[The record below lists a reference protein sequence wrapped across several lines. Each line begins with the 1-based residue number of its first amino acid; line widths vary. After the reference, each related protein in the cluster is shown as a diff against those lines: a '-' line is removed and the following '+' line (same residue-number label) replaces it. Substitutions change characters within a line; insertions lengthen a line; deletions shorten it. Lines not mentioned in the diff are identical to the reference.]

1 MFICPDK
8 KAVGTR
14 RPIPLRRGVSHRFFS
29 WTLIFETTFMLEVK
43 ISLSYILWSY
53 LWLLNLWMLNFLT
66 YDLQLTTSH
75 HFANAFLGRPFWG
88 EMASTRQQ
96 AAAVWNSGPSWLFGM
111 PSAHVKLSY
120 IVQGFFFAIETL
132 ILTCFIWDDL
142 RVSSIFFLPFFFG
155 MCNLPLK
162 QQQEDCIH
170 SANKTGIHP
179 GRMLI
184 QQMKICQVQAE
195 WVYANDLSIDSYS

>member
-1 MFICPDK
+1 MD
-8 KAVGTR
+8 A
-14 RPIPLRRGVSHRFFS
+14 
-29 WTLIFETTFMLEVK
+29 E
-43 ISLSYILWSY
+43 
-53 LWLLNLWMLNFLT
+53 LLNLWLTAHNFSSLRECIPWPT
-66 YDLQLTTSH
+66 I
-75 HFANAFLGRPFWG
+75 LGGDGIDSPTGSSSLELRTV
-88 EMASTRQQ
+88 M
-96 AAAVWNSGPSWLFGM
+96 AVWYASSPCKIELHS
-111 PSAHVKLSY
+111 SRC
-120 IVQGFFFAIETL
+120 FFAIETL
-132 ILTCFIWDDL
+132 VLTCFIWDDL

-162 QQQEDCIH
+162 QQQEDWIH

>member
-1 MFICPDK
+1 
-8 KAVGTR
+8 
-14 RPIPLRRGVSHRFFS
+14 
-29 WTLIFETTFMLEVK
+29 
-43 ISLSYILWSY
+43 
-53 LWLLNLWMLNFLT
+53 MLNFLT

-132 ILTCFIWDDL
+132 ILTCFI
-142 RVSSIFFLPFFFG
+142 
-155 MCNLPLK
+155 
-162 QQQEDCIH
+162 
-170 SANKTGIHP
+170 
-179 GRMLI
+179 
-184 QQMKICQVQAE
+184 
-195 WVYANDLSIDSYS
+195 